1 MALNGKRKGIQTM
14 ASGKISKR
22 KQDLI
27 EQSDQLARQIG
38 ERIRTLQKKIK
49 DNDGRPINALAFFN
63 IIFSEPEYQ
72 KGTDDPSEPKSDNS
86 KQVEISAIENGKDI
100 NLALLC
106 RISDKC
112 GVSLD
117 YLIRGKEYQP
127 SESTCPPEEKDA
139 SPAGAPMESQ
149 TENAPSSSGNDPIEF
164 QGQTEETPISA
175 QDSKDGILS
184 LIDIPQYDKFL
195 EISLEDICKAL
206 AAMAFITDMT
216 IHKENIQA
224 CGRIEPGICISIFP
238 KEEIYPVFEKLDKEW
253 GLYKWEVTEE
263 SSEPKEKI
271 QAFHLFDKRGR
282 QCIDFLRRI
291 LQLKNT
297 LGVFGC
303 DNGYENGIEW
313 EDVVKSIDTI
323 LSATLYN
330 NPESPLLYVLGY
342 GVTAY
347 DFLNA
352 GDDDIFDDNF
362 RIYTEPY
369 QTFLERENK
378 QAQ

>member
-1 MALNGKRKGIQTM
+1 MANGQKGK
-14 ASGKISKR
+14 ASKR
-22 KQDLI
+22 KLDMR
-27 EQSDQLARQIG
+27 EESGKLARQIG
-38 ERIRTLQKKIK
+38 DRIRELRERMK
-49 DNDGRPINALAFFN
+49 DGDERPITQPAFYDF
-63 IIFSEPEYQ
+63 IFDKPEYQ
-72 KGTDDPSEPKSDNS
+72 QSTDNPNEPKPEES
-86 KQVEISAIENGKDI
+86 KQTEISNIEGGKDI
-100 NLALLC
+100 SLALLC
-106 RISDKC
+106 LISDKC

-149 TENAPSSSGNDPIEF
+149 MENAASSSDNDTIAF
-164 QGQTEETPISA
+164 QGQTVETPISV
-175 QDSKDGILS
+175 QDSEDGILS

-195 EISLEDICKAL
+195 GISLEDICKAL

-216 IHKENIQA
+216 IHKENIQT

-238 KEEIYPVFEKLDKEW
+238 KEEIYPVFEKFDKEC
-253 GLYKWEVTEE
+253 GLYKWEVTEK

-282 QCIDFLRRI
+282 ECIDFLRRI

-303 DNGYENGIEW
+303 DNGYENDIEW
-313 EDVVKSIDTI
+313 KDIAKSIDTI

-369 QTFLERENK
+369 QTFLEREHR
-378 QAQ
+378 QSQ